1 LGGGPRSCRIR
12 RIGDGERPGRCGM
25 ARRAVISV
33 SDKRGLAEFGKR
45 LEAAG
50 FEILSTG
57 GTARALR
64 EDGVAVTDVAAFT
77 GFPEILDG
85 RVKTLHPKIFAG
97 ILAMGSPDHRRQ
109 LEEYGIPEIE
119 LVVVNLYPFRETV
132 AREGVRPE
140 EAVEQIDIGG
150 PSLIRAAAKNHA
162 RVAVVVDPADYG
174 SVAGALEAGGIPEV
188 MRRALAV
195 KAFRHTA
202 AYDAVIASR
211 LPDLLGAET
220 DAPVEVAAGLLDA
233 EPFPLRY
240 GENPHQ
246 WGLLLRR
253 RNGSGLARAVQHQGK
268 ALSYNNL
275 GDATG
280 AWRLVWDLPG
290 PGVAVIKHANPCGVA
305 VGEAMAETFRLAR
318 ATDPMS
324 AFGGVV
330 AASRPVGAAFAEA
343 VVEQFAEVVI
353 APGYEPDAL
362 EVFAKK
368 KNLRVLEAEPPEKGM
383 PVVKAVDGGWLL
395 QQADE
400 EWEGE
405 ERRVV
410 TRRSPEPSELQALEL
425 AWRVVKHTSSNAI
438 VVGGIRQI
446 LGIGAGQ
453 MSRVDAA
460 RIAVEKAREM
470 GHDLA
475 GSVAASDAFFP
486 FPDGVEAL
494 AEAGIRA
501 IIQPGGSIRDQ
512 KVVDACDA
520 LGVAMVFTGRRHF
533 RH

>member
-1 LGGGPRSCRIR
+1 
-12 RIGDGERPGRCGM
+12 M

-33 SDKRGLAEFGKR
+33 SDKRGLAELGKR
-45 LEAAG
+45 LGAAG

-57 GTARALR
+57 GTAKALR
-64 EDGVAVTDVAAFT
+64 EAGVAVTDVAAFT

-97 ILAMGSPDHRRQ
+97 ILGTGSPDHRRQ
-109 LEEYGIPEIE
+109 LEDHGIPEIE

-132 AREGVRPE
+132 AREDVTPG

-162 RVAVVVDPADYG
+162 RVTVVVDPADYG
-174 SVAGALEAGGIPEV
+174 AVADALDAGEVPETV
-188 MRRALAV
+188 RRELAI

-211 LPDLLGAET
+211 LPGLLGAEA
-220 DAPVEVAAGLLDA
+220 DPPAEVAAGLLDA
-233 EPFPLRY
+233 ESVTLRY

-253 RNGSGLARAVQHQGK
+253 RGGSGLARAVQHQGK

-280 AWRLVWDLPG
+280 AWRLVWDLPA

-305 VGEAMAETFRLAR
+305 LGEVMAETFRLAR
-318 ATDPMS
+318 AADPMS

-330 AASRPVGAAFAEA
+330 AASRPVDVAFAEA

-353 APGYEPDAL
+353 APGYAPEAL

-368 KNLRVLEAEPPEKGM
+368 KNLRILEAGPPEGGA
-383 PVVKAVDGGWLL
+383 PAVKAIDGGWLL

-400 EWEGE
+400 GWDGE

-410 TRRSPEPSELQALEL
+410 TRREPEPAEMEALEL

-438 VVGGIRQI
+438 VVGGSRQI

-475 GSVAASDAFFP
+475 GAVAASDAFFP

-494 AEAGIRA
+494 AEAGVRA
-501 IIQPGGSIRDQ
+501 IIQPGGSIRDE
-512 KVVDACDA
+512 KVIDACDA